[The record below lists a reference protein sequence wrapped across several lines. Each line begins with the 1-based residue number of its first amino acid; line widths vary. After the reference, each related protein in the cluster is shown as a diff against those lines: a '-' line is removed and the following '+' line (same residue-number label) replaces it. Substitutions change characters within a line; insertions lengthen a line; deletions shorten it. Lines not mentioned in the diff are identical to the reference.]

1 MKEFG
6 YQNPKH
12 YKVCLDQEHSFL
24 LESAKK
30 HPRCVVCG
38 KAWKNCMDYYVLGLN
53 FDTWFLSE
61 EWCAKLMSHW
71 DDRDTWLDL
80 PVDSEPTNQTELWH
94 GARF

>member
-1 MKEFG
+1 
-6 YQNPKH
+6 
-12 YKVCLDQEHSFL
+12 
-24 LESAKK
+24 
-30 HPRCVVCG
+30 
-38 KAWKNCMDYYVLGLN
+38 MDYYVLGLN